1 MKKENLFVILTGV
14 VIGIAA
20 LVLTALGNPANMGFC
35 IACFERDIAGAVGLH
50 SAAKVQY
57 VRPEII
63 GLVLGSFLMALASK
77 EWKARAGSSPA
88 LRFVLGAFVMI
99 GALAF
104 LGCPL
109 RMVLR
114 LAGGDLN
121 AVVGLAG
128 FAAGIFLGTI
138 FIRKGFTLQRNYATK
153 TLDGTVLPAVMV
165 GLLILFLAVPTLF
178 KLSEEGPGSKHAPF
192 LIALLI
198 ALVVG
203 ALAQKSRICM
213 VGGLRDTMMF
223 KDLHLLW
230 GFIAIFV
237 TVLIGN
243 LCLHKFNLGF
253 AGQPVA
259 HSDHVWNFLGMLLA
273 GWGSVLL
280 GGCPLRQLILAGS
293 GNADS
298 AVTVF
303 GMIVG
308 AAFAALA
315 GVIVGVPVLRL
326 KGDYLAIV
334 TLAFGEIIKNIVNV
348 MYLGRDA
355 DGLHFSLVEQNF
367 QLGDGGKM
375 IINGPIGVS
384 GVAKIS
390 TFTSGVVLILVT
402 LFFVLN
408 FINSRTGRAVMAVRD
423 NKIAADSIGI
433 SVTHYKLL
441 AFVVSAAFAGMA
453 GTLYAMNFSTVTAAK
468 FDFNTSILVLVFVVL
483 GGLGNIWGSII
494 AAALLTLLPELLR
507 GLSNYRM
514 LIYAILLIA
523 MMLFNNSSLK
533 KRMLEKRGMKQMEK
547 LERAEK
553 SGKEGA

>member
-63 GLVLGSFLMALASK
+63 GLVLGSFLMAIATK
-77 EWKARAGSSPA
+77 EWKAKAGSSPA

-138 FIRKGFTLQRNYATK
+138 FIRKGFTLQRNYTTK
-153 TLDGTVLPAVMV
+153 T
-165 GLLILFLAVPTLF
+165 
-178 KLSEEGPGSKHAPF
+178 
-192 LIALLI
+192 
-198 ALVVG
+198 
-203 ALAQKSRICM
+203 
-213 VGGLRDTMMF
+213 
-223 KDLHLLW
+223 
-230 GFIAIFV
+230 
-237 TVLIGN
+237 
-243 LCLHKFNLGF
+243 
-253 AGQPVA
+253 
-259 HSDHVWNFLGMLLA
+259 LA

-308 AAFAALA
+308 AAFAHNFGLA
-315 GVIVGVPVLRL
+315 GNADSVSEAGEYVVGGISTKGKVAVILGIVIVL
-326 KGDYLAIV
+326 
-334 TLAFGEIIKNIVNV
+334 
-348 MYLGRDA
+348 
-355 DGLHFSLVEQNF
+355 
-367 QLGDGGKM
+367 
-375 IINGPIGVS
+375 
-384 GVAKIS
+384 
-390 TFTSGVVLILVT
+390 
-402 LFFVLN
+402 
-408 FINSRTGRAVMAVRD
+408 
-423 NKIAADSIGI
+423 
-433 SVTHYKLL
+433 
-441 AFVVSAAFAGMA
+441 VVSYVNSMKKQE
-453 GTLYAMNFSTVTAAK
+453 AK
-468 FDFNTSILVLVFVVL
+468 TN
-483 GGLGNIWGSII
+483 G
-494 AAALLTLLPELLR
+494 
-507 GLSNYRM
+507 
-514 LIYAILLIA
+514 
-523 MMLFNNSSLK
+523 
-533 KRMLEKRGMKQMEK
+533 
-547 LERAEK
+547 
-553 SGKEGA
+553 

>member
-1 MKKENLFVILTGV
+1 
-14 VIGIAA
+14 
-20 LVLTALGNPANMGFC
+20 
-35 IACFERDIAGAVGLH
+35 
-50 SAAKVQY
+50 
-57 VRPEII
+57 
-63 GLVLGSFLMALASK
+63 
-77 EWKARAGSSPA
+77 
-88 LRFVLGAFVMI
+88 
-99 GALAF
+99 
-104 LGCPL
+104 
-109 RMVLR
+109 MVLR

-237 TVLIGN
+237 TVLIDN

-308 AAFAALA
+308 AAFAHNFGLA
-315 GVIVGVPVLRL
+315 GNAASESSAG
-326 KGDYLAIV
+326 
-334 TLAFGEIIKNIVNV
+334 
-348 MYLGRDA
+348 
-355 DGLHFSLVEQNF
+355 
-367 QLGDGGKM
+367 
-375 IINGPIGVS
+375 GVS
-384 GVAKIS
+384 TNGRVA
-390 TFTSGVVLILVT
+390 
-402 LFFVLN
+402 
-408 FINSRTGRAVMAVRD
+408 
-423 NKIAADSIGI
+423 
-433 SVTHYKLL
+433 
-441 AFVVSAAFAGMA
+441 
-453 GTLYAMNFSTVTAAK
+453 
-468 FDFNTSILVLVFVVL
+468 VVL
-483 GGLGNIWGSII
+483 GIVIVLVISIV
-494 AAALLTLLPELLR
+494 
-507 GLSNYRM
+507 
-514 LIYAILLIA
+514 
-523 MMLFNNSSLK
+523 NSMK
-533 KRMLEKRGMKQMEK
+533 KQEAQKNG
-547 LERAEK
+547 
-553 SGKEGA
+553 

>member
-63 GLVLGSFLMALASK
+63 GLVLGSFLMAIATK
-77 EWKARAGSSPA
+77 EWKAKAGSSPA

-153 TLDGTVLPAVMV
+153 TLDGTVLPAVMA

-213 VGGLRDTMMF
+213 VGGLRDAVMLGDF
-223 KDLHLLW
+223 HLLY
-230 GFIAIFV
+230 GFAAIFV
-237 TVLIGN
+237 VTLVGN
-243 LCLHKFNLGF
+243 LAMNRFNLGF
-253 AGQPVA
+253 ALQPIA
-259 HSDHVWNFLGMLLA
+259 HSAHVWNLLGMVLV
-273 GWGSVLL
+273 GFGSVLL
-280 GGCPLRQLILAGS
+280 GGCPLRQLVLS
-293 GNADS
+293 GEGNTDS
-298 AVTVF
+298 AITVL
-303 GMIVG
+303 GLMAG
-308 AAFAALA
+308 AAMAHNFGLA
-315 GVIVGVPVLRL
+315 SS
-326 KGDYLAIV
+326 
-334 TLAFGEIIKNIVNV
+334 GE
-348 MYLGRDA
+348 GPTA
-355 DGLHFSLVEQNF
+355 
-367 QLGDGGKM
+367 
-375 IINGPIGVS
+375 NG
-384 GVAKIS
+384 
-390 TFTSGVVLILVT
+390 
-402 LFFVLN
+402 
-408 FINSRTGRAVMAVRD
+408 
-423 NKIAADSIGI
+423 KIA
-433 SVTHYKLL
+433 
-441 AFVVSAAFAGMA
+441 VVMR
-453 GTLYAMNFSTVTAAK
+453 
-468 FDFNTSILVLVFVVL
+468 
-483 GGLGNIWGSII
+483 GGLS
-494 AAALLTLLPELLR
+494 R
-507 GLSNYRM
+507 
-514 LIYAILLIA
+514 
-523 MMLFNNSSLK
+523 K
-533 KRMLEKRGMKQMEK
+533 
-547 LERAEK
+547 
-553 SGKEGA
+553 